1 MTHPDLKSNKSQ
13 EDEKNV
19 SKQSNLQRAKTCFL
33 KGVSYFSGDM
43 EVFAKW
49 MEKQFFLLQLLDW
62 VLRGAAQVMFVNNP
76 LSGLIIFAGLV
87 LQNYWWA
94 LNGFVGTLFATI
106 SALILQQNR
115 GAIAAGLYGYNG
127 ILVGLLMA
135 VFSNAGNWYWWLLLP
150 NIFMSM
156 MCPVVSS
163 ALASINS
170 RWDLPVFTLPFNI
183 LVCLHMVATGHY
195 NHHFPQVLI
204 QPRSEL
210 PNITWA
216 EIDVA
221 KLFMSVPVGVGQVY
235 GCDNPWTGGIF
246 IISLFIS
253 SPITCAHAVL
263 GSAVGMVS
271 GLALAAPFGD
281 IYFGLWGYNCVL
293 ACIAIGGMFY
303 ALTWQVHLLAMTCA
317 FFCAYLGSA
326 IANIMSRFGLP
337 ACTWPFCLS
346 ALTFLLLT
354 TGTNRIFKL
363 PLAKVT
369 YPEKNLVFFWKMK
382 KQEKMEK
389 AEKEKL
395 EREEQQKAIEEEMIL
410 NEKEQLRLQLE
421 RMEGGG
427 QESEALEGQRDEMY
441 VEDDTPEVEDHATE
455 EKERIDSE
463 EQRLQSKDCNPI
475 PITHP
480 CLEWAHGGTDLSN
493 MLVHLYKTPAKSRR
507 WYISLSGYILD
518 MCMTNSWLVYKR
530 DHDLL
535 KQKPMSL
542 ESFCLAVAHSLNQVN
557 KPAPKVGQPSLSS
570 SPLLRIATHLNPH
583 DQNHK

>member
-1 MTHPDLKSNKSQ
+1 MPRSLFTKELQPLMAQLDLR
-13 EDEKNV
+13 
-19 SKQSNLQRAKTCFL
+19 RAKARFL

-43 EVFAKW
+43 AIFAKW

-76 LSGLIIFAGLV
+76 LSGLIIFAGLI

-106 SALILQQNR
+106 SALILRQN
-115 GAIAAGLYGYNG
+115 
-127 ILVGLLMA
+127 
-135 VFSNAGNWYWWLLLP
+135 S
-150 NIFMSM
+150 
-156 MCPVVSS
+156 PVVSS

-183 LVCLHMVATGHY
+183 LVCLHIVATGHY

-204 QPRSEL
+204 QPRTEL
-210 PNITWA
+210 PNITWE

-263 GSAVGMVS
+263 GSTIGMLT
-271 GLALAAPFGD
+271 GLALAAPFGA

-303 ALTWQVHLLAMTCA
+303 ALTWQVHLLAITCG

-326 IANIMSRFGLP
+326 IANLMSVFGLP

-346 ALTFLLLT
+346 ALTFLLIT
-354 TGTNRIFKL
+354 TETNKIFKL

-369 YPEKNLVFFWKMK
+369 YPEKNLCYFWKMK
-382 KQEKMEK
+382 KQEKQ
-389 AEKEKL
+389 EKL
-395 EREEQQKAIEEEMIL
+395 EEEQKKKEEQQRANVDEIIL
-410 NEKEQLRLQLE
+410 NEKEQLRLNISA
-421 RMEGGG
+421 ME
-427 QESEALEGQRDEMY
+427 EANMTQIVIEHQTETEQSDTGEETTTEDNQTHEMLTDY
-441 VEDDTPEVEDHATE
+441 V
-455 EKERIDSE
+455 
-463 EQRLQSKDCNPI
+463 
-475 PITHP
+475 
-480 CLEWAHGGTDLSN
+480 
-493 MLVHLYKTPAKSRR
+493 
-507 WYISLSGYILD
+507 
-518 MCMTNSWLVYKR
+518 
-530 DHDLL
+530 
-535 KQKPMSL
+535 
-542 ESFCLAVAHSLNQVN
+542 
-557 KPAPKVGQPSLSS
+557 
-570 SPLLRIATHLNPH
+570 
-583 DQNHK
+583 

>member
-1 MTHPDLKSNKSQ
+1 MPGSPCTKDIQKNINASTSAASPVTFTELQPLMAHPELPPEHDSSHEDKKEKDPVQPGPTKLK
-13 EDEKNV
+13 
-19 SKQSNLQRAKTCFL
+19 RARARFL
-33 KGVSYFSGDM
+33 KGVSYFAGDM

-76 LSGLIIFAGLV
+76 LSGLIIFAGLI

-106 SALILQQNR
+106 SALILQQSR

-135 VFSNAGNWYWWLLLP
+135 VFSNAGNWYWYLLLP

-156 MCPVVSS
+156 MCPIVSS

-183 LVCLHMVATGHY
+183 LVCLHMVATGHF

-303 ALTWQVHLLAMTCA
+303 ALTWQVHLLAITCA

-326 IANIMSRFGLP
+326 IANIMSAFGLP

-354 TGTNRIFKL
+354 TGTKRIFKL

-369 YPEKNLVFFWKMK
+369 YPEKNLCFYWKMK
-382 KQEKMEK
+382 KQEKKDK
-389 AEKEKL
+389 AEKERK
-395 EREEQQKAIEEEMIL
+395 EKEEQQKAIEEEVIL
-410 NEKEQLRLQLE
+410 NEKEQLRLELE
-421 RMEGGG
+421 RMEEGRAA
-427 QESEALEGQRDEMY
+427 SEASEAGNNETRAEDEAPG
-441 VEDDTPEVEDHATE
+441 VEQQGTE
-455 EKERIDSE
+455 EEIRQNEIIQVTIGE
-463 EQRLQSKDCNPI
+463 N
-475 PITHP
+475 
-480 CLEWAHGGTDLSN
+480 
-493 MLVHLYKTPAKSRR
+493 
-507 WYISLSGYILD
+507 
-518 MCMTNSWLVYKR
+518 
-530 DHDLL
+530 
-535 KQKPMSL
+535 
-542 ESFCLAVAHSLNQVN
+542 ES
-557 KPAPKVGQPSLSS
+557 
-570 SPLLRIATHLNPH
+570 
-583 DQNHK
+583 

>member
-1 MTHPDLKSNKSQ
+1 ERACWLNSYNTELHLNEELQPLMAPLELQSEHDNSQ
-13 EDEKNV
+13 KDMKEKDPV
-19 SKQSNLQRAKTCFL
+19 QPAGPTALQRFTARFL

-43 EVFAKW
+43 KVFGKW
-49 MEKQFFLLQLLDW
+49 MEKQFLLLQLLDW

-76 LSGLIIFAGLV
+76 LSGLIIFAGLI

-135 VFSNAGNWYWWLLLP
+135 VFSNAGDWYWWLLLP

-156 MCPVVSS
+156 MCPIVSS

-216 EIDVA
+216 EIDLP
-221 KLFMSVPVGVGQVY
+221 KLFMSVPVGIGQVY

-303 ALTWQVHLLAMTCA
+303 ALTWQVHLLP
-317 FFCAYLGSA
+317 
-326 IANIMSRFGLP
+326 LP
-337 ACTWPFCLS
+337 IS
-346 ALTFLLLT
+346 S
-354 TGTNRIFKL
+354 NNKHQIFKL
-363 PLAKVT
+363 PLAKVN
-369 YPEKNLVFFWKMK
+369 YPEKNLGFFWKMK

-389 AEKEKL
+389 Q
-395 EREEQQKAIEEEMIL
+395 RTIEEELIL
-410 NEKEQLRLQLE
+410 NEKEQLRLELE
-421 RMEGGG
+421 RMEEGRVA
-427 QESEALEGQRDEMY
+427 SEAPEGENDE
-441 VEDDTPEVEDHATE
+441 TPEAEQQSMKSDSDLTE
-455 EKERIDSE
+455 
-463 EQRLQSKDCNPI
+463 N
-475 PITHP
+475 T
-480 CLEWAHGGTDLSN
+480 
-493 MLVHLYKTPAKSRR
+493 
-507 WYISLSGYILD
+507 
-518 MCMTNSWLVYKR
+518 
-530 DHDLL
+530 
-535 KQKPMSL
+535 
-542 ESFCLAVAHSLNQVN
+542 LNN
-557 KPAPKVGQPSLSS
+557 FK
-570 SPLLRIATHLNPH
+570 
-583 DQNHK
+583 

>member
-1 MTHPDLKSNKSQ
+1 MDG
-13 EDEKNV
+13 
-19 SKQSNLQRAKTCFL
+19 
-33 KGVSYFSGDM
+33 KGAV
-43 EVFAKW
+43 
-49 MEKQFFLLQLLDW
+49 
-62 VLRGAAQVMFVNNP
+62 
-76 LSGLIIFAGLV
+76 
-87 LQNYWWA
+87 
-94 LNGFVGTLFATI
+94 
-106 SALILQQNR
+106 
-115 GAIAAGLYGYNG
+115 AAGLYGYNG

-156 MCPVVSS
+156 MCPIVSS

-216 EIDVA
+216 DIDVA
-221 KLFMSVPVGVGQVY
+221 KLFMSVPVGIGQVY

-263 GSAVGMVS
+263 GSTIGMLS

-303 ALTWQVHLLAMTCA
+303 ALTWQVHLLAITCG

-326 IANIMSRFGLP
+326 IANIMSAFGLP

-346 ALTFLLLT
+346 ALTFLLIT
-354 TGTNRIFKL
+354 TETNKIFKL

-369 YPEKNLVFFWKMK
+369 YPEKNLCFFWKMK
-382 KQEKMEK
+382 KQKKKEKME
-389 AEKEKL
+389 E
-395 EREEQQKAIEEEMIL
+395 ERKTKEEQKTIEDEAIFK
-410 NEKEQLRLQLE
+410 EKEQLRLELITL
-421 RMEGGG
+421 
-427 QESEALEGQRDEMY
+427 QEAQKTQMDTIEAQSEQW
-441 VEDDTPEVEDHATE
+441 DT
-455 EKERIDSE
+455 SE
-463 EQRLQSKDCNPI
+463 EQNTQNYQTEEIL
-475 PITHP
+475 THY
-480 CLEWAHGGTDLSN
+480 
-493 MLVHLYKTPAKSRR
+493 V
-507 WYISLSGYILD
+507 
-518 MCMTNSWLVYKR
+518 
-530 DHDLL
+530 
-535 KQKPMSL
+535 
-542 ESFCLAVAHSLNQVN
+542 
-557 KPAPKVGQPSLSS
+557 
-570 SPLLRIATHLNPH
+570 
-583 DQNHK
+583 

>member
-1 MTHPDLKSNKSQ
+1 MPDSHCTKDIQKNISCSTSAPQRSPTATFTELQPLMANAVLPETSE
-13 EDEKNV
+13 EDKGAKD
-19 SKQSNLQRAKTCFL
+19 SGQTAGPTIRQRARTKFL
-33 KGVSYFSGDM
+33 KGVSYFAGDM
-43 EVFAKW
+43 KPFGKW
-49 MEKQFFLLQLLDW
+49 MEKQFILVQLLDW
-62 VLRGAAQVMFVNNP
+62 VLRGASQVMFVNNP
-76 LSGLIIFAGLV
+76 LSGLIIFGGLI

-94 LNGFVGTLFATI
+94 LNGFIGTLFATI
-106 SALILQQNR
+106 SALILRQNR

-156 MCPVVSS
+156 MCPIVSS

-216 EIDVA
+216 DIDVA
-221 KLFMSVPVGVGQVY
+221 KLFMSVPVGIGQVY
-235 GCDNPWTGGIF
+235 GCDNPWTGGMF

-253 SPITCAHAVL
+253 SPITCVHAVL

-303 ALTWQVHLLAMTCA
+303 ALTWQVHLLAITCA

-326 IANIMSRFGLP
+326 IANIMSTFGLP

-346 ALTFLLLT
+346 ALTFLLIT
-354 TGTNRIFKL
+354 TEAKKIFKL
-363 PLAKVT
+363 PLAKVN
-369 YPEKNLVFFWKMK
+369 YPEKNLGFYWKLK
-382 KQEKMEK
+382 KQEKIEK
-389 AEKEKL
+389 AEKERN
-395 EREEQQKAIEEEMIL
+395 EREEQQKALEEEVTL
-410 NEKEQLRLQLE
+410 NEKEQLRLELE
-421 RMEGGG
+421 RME
-427 QESEALEGQRDEMY
+427 EGSIEKVA
-441 VEDDTPEVEDHATE
+441 VEVQTEDTD
-455 EKERIDSE
+455 
-463 EQRLQSKDCNPI
+463 
-475 PITHP
+475 
-480 CLEWAHGGTDLSN
+480 
-493 MLVHLYKTPAKSRR
+493 
-507 WYISLSGYILD
+507 
-518 MCMTNSWLVYKR
+518 
-530 DHDLL
+530 
-535 KQKPMSL
+535 
-542 ESFCLAVAHSLNQVN
+542 
-557 KPAPKVGQPSLSS
+557 
-570 SPLLRIATHLNPH
+570 
-583 DQNHK
+583 

>member
-1 MTHPDLKSNKSQ
+1 MPGSHCKQDIHQTITSATQSAIPLTVTFTELLPLMAQPEHEQPEEERKETQ
-13 EDEKNV
+13 EQTKM
-19 SKQSNLQRAKTCFL
+19 KRAKARFL

-43 EVFAKW
+43 EPFGKW
-49 MEKQFFLLQLLDW
+49 MSRQFILLQLLDW

-76 LSGLIIFAGLV
+76 LSGLIIFAGLI

-135 VFSNAGNWYWWLLLP
+135 VFSNAGDWYWWLLLP

-183 LVCLHMVATGHY
+183 LVCLHMVATGHF

-204 QPRSEL
+204 QPRTEL

-216 EIDVA
+216 EIDIA

-303 ALTWQVHLLAMTCA
+303 ALTWQVHLLAIVCA

-363 PLAKVT
+363 PLAKVV
-369 YPEKNLVFFWKMK
+369 YPEKNLIYFWKMK
-382 KQEKMEK
+382 KQEK
-389 AEKEKL
+389 KEKI
-395 EREEQQKAIEEEMIL
+395 EEERKQREEQQKAAEEETIL
-410 NEKEQLRLQLE
+410 NEKEQLRLMLE
-421 RMEGGG
+421 KMEEGVVQSDAAEGSNDSISFERH
-427 QESEALEGQRDEMY
+427 ESAS
-441 VEDDTPEVEDHATE
+441 VEQSVEE
-455 EKERIDSE
+455 
-463 EQRLQSKDCNPI
+463 
-475 PITHP
+475 
-480 CLEWAHGGTDLSN
+480 
-493 MLVHLYKTPAKSRR
+493 
-507 WYISLSGYILD
+507 
-518 MCMTNSWLVYKR
+518 NSDVEN
-530 DHDLL
+530 
-535 KQKPMSL
+535 S
-542 ESFCLAVAHSLNQVN
+542 
-557 KPAPKVGQPSLSS
+557 
-570 SPLLRIATHLNPH
+570 
-583 DQNHK
+583 

>member
-1 MTHPDLKSNKSQ
+1 MPGSHCTKDIQKNINCVTPATYFTELLPLMEKPNLPSEHDNSQ
-13 EDEKNV
+13 EDGKEKDPV
-19 SKQSNLQRAKTCFL
+19 QPGPTLLQRSWTRFL
-33 KGVSYFSGDM
+33 KGISYFSGDM
-43 EVFAKW
+43 KVFGEW
-49 MEKQFFLLQLLDW
+49 MKKQFLLLQLLDW

-76 LSGLIIFAGLV
+76 LSGLIIFAGLI

-106 SALILQQNR
+106 SALILQQSR
-115 GAIAAGLYGYNG
+115 GAIASGLYGYNG

-135 VFSNAGNWYWWLLLP
+135 VFSHKGDWYWWLLLP
-150 NIFMSM
+150 NIFLSM
-156 MCPVVSS
+156 MCPILSS

-210 PNITWA
+210 PNITWD
-216 EIDVA
+216 EIDVG
-221 KLFMSVPVGVGQVY
+221 KLFMSVPVGIGQVY

-263 GSAVGMVS
+263 GSSVGMVS

-303 ALTWQVHLLAMTCA
+303 ALTWQVHLLAITCA

-326 IANIMSRFGLP
+326 IANLMSTFGLP

-346 ALTFLLLT
+346 ALVFLLLT
-354 TGTNRIFKL
+354 TETKKIFKL
-363 PLAKVT
+363 PLAKVN
-369 YPEKNLVFFWKMK
+369 YPEKNLVYFWKMK

-389 AEKEKL
+389 AEKDRKESA
-395 EREEQQKAIEEEMIL
+395 EQKKALEEEVIL
-410 NEKEQLRLQLE
+410 NEKEYLRIEFGKLDE
-421 RMEGGG
+421 NRAA
-427 QESEALEGQRDEMY
+427 SETSDDENETTHVDKQQR
-441 VEDDTPEVEDHATE
+441 TE
-455 EKERIDSE
+455 EKEIRH
-463 EQRLQSKDCNPI
+463 N
-475 PITHP
+475 
-480 CLEWAHGGTDLSN
+480 DL
-493 MLVHLYKTPAKSRR
+493 T
-507 WYISLSGYILD
+507 
-518 MCMTNSWLVYKR
+518 
-530 DHDLL
+530 
-535 KQKPMSL
+535 
-542 ESFCLAVAHSLNQVN
+542 
-557 KPAPKVGQPSLSS
+557 KVTLG
-570 SPLLRIATHLNPH
+570 N
-583 DQNHK
+583 

>member
-1 MTHPDLKSNKSQ
+1 MKPQPVLGHMTGLHCTKDIQENISSYSSAPVPVSSSSPVFTELHPLMASPENNPSL
-13 EDEKNV
+13 EDRVEG
-19 SKQSNLQRAKTCFL
+19 QSGPAGPSSLHRAWTHFL
-33 KGVSYFSGDM
+33 KVLSYFSGDM
-43 EVFAKW
+43 EVFGKW

-76 LSGLIIFAGLV
+76 LSGLVIFAGLI

-106 SALILQQNR
+106 SALILQQSR

-135 VFSNAGNWYWWLLLP
+135 VFSNAGDWYWWLLLP

-156 MCPVVSS
+156 MCPIVSS
-163 ALASINS
+163 ALASINT

-210 PNITWA
+210 PNITWS

-221 KLFMSVPVGVGQVY
+221 KLFRSIPVGIGQVY

-253 SPITCAHAVL
+253 SPITCVHAVL

-271 GLALAAPFGD
+271 GLALSAPFED

-293 ACIAIGGMFY
+293 ACIAVGGMFY
-303 ALTWQVHLLAMTCA
+303 ALTWQVHLLAITCA

-326 IANIMSRFGLP
+326 ISNVMSTLGLP

-354 TGTNRIFKL
+354 TGTKRIFKL

-369 YPEKNLVFFWKMK
+369 YPEKNLAFYWRLK
-382 KQEKMEK
+382 KQEKAEK
-389 AEKEKL
+389 AAKESQEQLNAEITLHEKNQLKL
-395 EREEQQKAIEEEMIL
+395 ELRRIEEG
-410 NEKEQLRLQLE
+410 R
-421 RMEGGG
+421 
-427 QESEALEGQRDEMY
+427 QESENNNSTEMDEGVNVEGTNGEDNSTKVVPADY
-441 VEDDTPEVEDHATE
+441 V
-455 EKERIDSE
+455 
-463 EQRLQSKDCNPI
+463 
-475 PITHP
+475 
-480 CLEWAHGGTDLSN
+480 
-493 MLVHLYKTPAKSRR
+493 
-507 WYISLSGYILD
+507 
-518 MCMTNSWLVYKR
+518 
-530 DHDLL
+530 
-535 KQKPMSL
+535 
-542 ESFCLAVAHSLNQVN
+542 
-557 KPAPKVGQPSLSS
+557 
-570 SPLLRIATHLNPH
+570 
-583 DQNHK
+583 

>member
-1 MTHPDLKSNKSQ
+1 MAQTDLPSEHDNNQ
-13 EDEKNV
+13 EDRKEKEPV
-19 SKQSNLQRAKTCFL
+19 QSRLQRARACLF

-43 EVFAKW
+43 EVFGKW

-76 LSGLIIFAGLV
+76 LSGLIIFAGLI

-135 VFSNAGNWYWWLLLP
+135 VFSKAGNWYWWLLLP

-183 LVCLHMVATGHY
+183 LVCLHMVATGHF

-210 PNITWA
+210 PNITWS

-303 ALTWQVHLLAMTCA
+303 ALTWQVHLLAITCA

-326 IANIMSRFGLP
+326 IANIMSTFGLP

-346 ALTFLLLT
+346 ALTFLQLT
-354 TGTNRIFKL
+354 TGTKKIFKL

-369 YPEKNLVFFWKMK
+369 YPEKNLRFFWKLK

-389 AEKEKL
+389 AEKERK
-395 EREEQQKAIEEEMIL
+395 EREEQQKVTEEEIIL
-410 NEKEQLRLQLE
+410 NEKEKLRIE
-421 RMEGGG
+421 IDRMEKG
-427 QESEALEGQRDEMY
+427 EVASEKSEGKNGETHGKDQAPG
-441 VEDDTPEVEDHATE
+441 VEQQSTE
-455 EKERIDSE
+455 EEV
-463 EQRLQSKDCNPI
+463 L
-475 PITHP
+475 
-480 CLEWAHGGTDLSN
+480 TDY
-493 MLVHLYKTPAKSRR
+493 V
-507 WYISLSGYILD
+507 
-518 MCMTNSWLVYKR
+518 
-530 DHDLL
+530 
-535 KQKPMSL
+535 
-542 ESFCLAVAHSLNQVN
+542 
-557 KPAPKVGQPSLSS
+557 
-570 SPLLRIATHLNPH
+570 
-583 DQNHK
+583 

>member
-1 MTHPDLKSNKSQ
+1 MAVPEVKPEQQLDHDQ
-13 EDEKNV
+13 EQAGPPPVRTTQKA
-19 SKQSNLQRAKTCFL
+19 RACIL
-33 KGVSYFSGDM
+33 KGLSYFAGDM
-43 EVFAKW
+43 TPFAKW
-49 MEKQFFLLQLLDW
+49 MERQFFLLQLIDW

-76 LSGLIIFAGLV
+76 LSGLIIFGGLI

-106 SALILQQNR
+106 SALILQQSR

-135 VFSNAGNWYWWLLLP
+135 VFSNKGDWYWWLLLP

-156 MCPVVSS
+156 MCPIVSS

-210 PNITWA
+210 ANITWA
-216 EIDVA
+216 EIDLS
-221 KLFMSVPVGVGQVY
+221 KLFMSVPVGIGQVY

-253 SPITCAHAVL
+253 SPITCVHAVL

-303 ALTWQVHLLAMTCA
+303 ALTWQVHLLAITCA

-326 IANIMSRFGLP
+326 IANIMSTFGLP

-346 ALTFLLLT
+346 ALTFLLIT
-354 TGTNRIFKL
+354 TGTNKIFKL

-369 YPEKNLVFFWKMK
+369 YPEKNLCYFKKHK
-382 KQEKMEK
+382 KQEKIENMKK
-389 AEKEKL
+389 ALKEK
-395 EREEQQKAIEEEMIL
+395 EEQQRALEDEVIR
-410 NEKEQLRLQLE
+410 NEKEQLRIQIE
-421 RMEGGG
+421 QMEGNVP
-427 QESEALEGQRDEMY
+427 QEQEVKKEETQSQDLIEA
-441 VEDDTPEVEDHATE
+441 
-455 EKERIDSE
+455 
-463 EQRLQSKDCNPI
+463 I
-475 PITHP
+475 P
-480 CLEWAHGGTDLSN
+480 
-493 MLVHLYKTPAKSRR
+493 
-507 WYISLSGYILD
+507 
-518 MCMTNSWLVYKR
+518 
-530 DHDLL
+530 
-535 KQKPMSL
+535 
-542 ESFCLAVAHSLNQVN
+542 
-557 KPAPKVGQPSLSS
+557 
-570 SPLLRIATHLNPH
+570 
-583 DQNHK
+583 

>member
-1 MTHPDLKSNKSQ
+1 MSVYVNPVCMSVLVGSSCVPMCFHVLTPCPALFAFPHPPCQELQPLMAQLDLKHG
-13 EDEKNV
+13 DEKQAV
-19 SKQSNLQRAKTCFL
+19 APAQTKPPPCLQKCKAHLL
-33 KGVSYFSGDM
+33 KLVSYFSGDM
-43 EVFAKW
+43 APFAKW

-76 LSGLIIFAGLV
+76 LSGLIIFAGLI

-135 VFSNAGNWYWWLLLP
+135 VFSNAGN
-150 NIFMSM
+150 
-156 MCPVVSS
+156 CPVVSS

-204 QPRSEL
+204 QPRTEL
-210 PNITWA
+210 PNITWE
-216 EIDVA
+216 EIDLA

-263 GSAVGMVS
+263 GSTIGMLS
-271 GLALAAPFGD
+271 GLALAAPFGA

-303 ALTWQVHLLAMTCA
+303 ALTWQVHLLAITCG

-326 IANIMSRFGLP
+326 IANIMSAFGLP

-346 ALTFLLLT
+346 ALTFLLIT
-354 TGTNRIFKL
+354 TETNKIFKL

-369 YPEKNLVFFWKMK
+369 YPEKNLCYFWKMK
-382 KQEKMEK
+382 KQEKL
-389 AEKEKL
+389 EKL
-395 EREEQQKAIEEEMIL
+395 EEEEKKKIEEQQRAIEEGIL
-410 NEKEQLRLQLE
+410 NEKEQLRINLSA
-421 RMEGGG
+421 MEEASLTQIVTGPEP
-427 QESEALEGQRDEMY
+427 QSEQRDIDGEQTPDYRPEEMPVNY
-441 VEDDTPEVEDHATE
+441 V
-455 EKERIDSE
+455 
-463 EQRLQSKDCNPI
+463 
-475 PITHP
+475 
-480 CLEWAHGGTDLSN
+480 
-493 MLVHLYKTPAKSRR
+493 
-507 WYISLSGYILD
+507 
-518 MCMTNSWLVYKR
+518 
-530 DHDLL
+530 
-535 KQKPMSL
+535 
-542 ESFCLAVAHSLNQVN
+542 
-557 KPAPKVGQPSLSS
+557 
-570 SPLLRIATHLNPH
+570 
-583 DQNHK
+583 

>member
-1 MTHPDLKSNKSQ
+1 MPGSHHTKDIQKNINCCPSVALTTNTSTTTLAVRQSPQFTHTEQEQQPLMAQPDVQPEHDKK
-13 EDEKNV
+13 EKDPQ
-19 SKQSNLQRAKTCFL
+19 QSARSAALQRARARFL

-43 EVFAKW
+43 EVFGKW
-49 MEKQFFLLQLLDW
+49 MERQFFLLQLLDW

-76 LSGLIIFAGLV
+76 LSGLIIFAGLI

-106 SALILQQNR
+106 SALILQQSR

-135 VFSNAGNWYWWLLLP
+135 VFSNGGDWYWWLLLP

-156 MCPVVSS
+156 MCPIVSS

-221 KLFMSVPVGVGQVY
+221 KLFMSVPVGIGQVY

-253 SPITCAHAVL
+253 SPITCIHAVL

-303 ALTWQVHLLAMTCA
+303 ALTWQVHLLAITCA

-326 IANIMSRFGLP
+326 IANIMSTFGLP

-346 ALTFLLLT
+346 ALTFLLIT

-369 YPEKNLVFFWKMK
+369 YPEKNLRFFWKLK
-382 KQEKMEK
+382 KQEKMEAERK
-389 AEKEKL
+389 EKED
-395 EREEQQKAIEEEMIL
+395 QQRAIEDVQIQ
-410 NEKEQLRLQLE
+410 NEKEQLRLELE
-421 RMEGGG
+421 RMEEGKIT
-427 QESEALEGQRDEMY
+427 SEQ
-441 VEDDTPEVEDHATE
+441 PEEHVDVPQDTE
-455 EKERIDSE
+455 EE
-463 EQRLQSKDCNPI
+463 ETRPNNP
-475 PITHP
+475 
-480 CLEWAHGGTDLSN
+480 TD
-493 MLVHLYKTPAKSRR
+493 VTVT
-507 WYISLSGYILD
+507 D
-518 MCMTNSWLVYKR
+518 
-530 DHDLL
+530 
-535 KQKPMSL
+535 
-542 ESFCLAVAHSLNQVN
+542 
-557 KPAPKVGQPSLSS
+557 
-570 SPLLRIATHLNPH
+570 
-583 DQNHK
+583 

>member
-1 MTHPDLKSNKSQ
+1 MPRPRNAKEQECGSSRVNQKGEERGGKGNQRISTGVQRDREPVLMTRERGGTGGTHDQELQNNNISTFASQSTSIPALSVTELLPLMANIDVPSQPEQPQ
-13 EDEKNV
+13 EDRKENQMRPAQPSLKTA
-19 SKQSNLQRAKTCFL
+19 RARFL

-49 MEKQFFLLQLLDW
+49 MEKQFILLQLLDW

-76 LSGLIIFAGLV
+76 LSGLVIFAGLI

-94 LNGFVGTLFATI
+94 LNGFVGALFATI
-106 SALILQQNR
+106 SALILQQKR

-135 VFSNAGNWYWWLLLP
+135 VFSNAGDWYWWLLLP
-150 NIFMSM
+150 NVFMSM

-170 RWDLPVFTLPFNI
+170 CWDLPVFTLPFNI

-204 QPRSEL
+204 QPRSEF

-216 EIDVA
+216 EIDIA
-221 KLFMSVPVGVGQVY
+221 KLFMSVPVGIGQVY

-263 GSAVGMVS
+263 GSAVGMAS
-271 GLALAAPFGD
+271 GLALAAPFRD

-303 ALTWQVHLLAMTCA
+303 ALTWQVHLLAITCA
-317 FFCAYLGSA
+317 LFCAYLGSA

-354 TGTNRIFKL
+354 TETKRIFKL
-363 PLAKVT
+363 PLVKVT
-369 YPEKNLVFFWKMK
+369 YPEKNLRFFWKLK
-382 KQEKMEK
+382 K
-389 AEKEKL
+389 AEKERMVK
-395 EREEQQKAIEEEMIL
+395 EEQERAVKEEIMLTEKEHLEIDLTRTEEGIAENTHSGSENETVHVNDWTPEGAQQSTEEERNNNLM
-410 NEKEQLRLQLE
+410 KESL
-421 RMEGGG
+421 
-427 QESEALEGQRDEMY
+427 A
-441 VEDDTPEVEDHATE
+441 EDV
-455 EKERIDSE
+455 
-463 EQRLQSKDCNPI
+463 
-475 PITHP
+475 
-480 CLEWAHGGTDLSN
+480 
-493 MLVHLYKTPAKSRR
+493 
-507 WYISLSGYILD
+507 
-518 MCMTNSWLVYKR
+518 
-530 DHDLL
+530 
-535 KQKPMSL
+535 
-542 ESFCLAVAHSLNQVN
+542 
-557 KPAPKVGQPSLSS
+557 
-570 SPLLRIATHLNPH
+570 
-583 DQNHK
+583 